1 MIDAVT
7 YGMIPSANSENC
19 DSAPPE
25 NRLSSPRIEP
35 PFPEKRFSIASAFT
49 PGAGSQEPSR

>member
-25 NRLSSPRIEP
+25 NTFRKPSSVP
-35 PFPEKRFSIASAFT
+35 PWPPKNCLIRSEST
-49 PGAGSQEPSR
+49 PGAGIHEPRR